1 MAALGTDCRVKPL
14 RGGCCVQVLEGAWVG
29 ACNTRQLGWS
39 RETWGWCQGPA
50 LAPVP
55 ICCRE
60 SGEGLRSQR
69 GQKTQTYYY
78 GFETPKEGLQ
88 NPPVFGWFLT
98 TACC

>member
-1 MAALGTDCRVKPL
+1 MVMGWEQNLASHPLGR
-14 RGGCCVQVLEGAWVG
+14 
-29 ACNTRQLGWS
+29 
-39 RETWGWCQGPA
+39 
-50 LAPVP
+50 PV
-55 ICCRE
+55 IL
-60 SGEGLRSQR
+60 GEGLRSQR